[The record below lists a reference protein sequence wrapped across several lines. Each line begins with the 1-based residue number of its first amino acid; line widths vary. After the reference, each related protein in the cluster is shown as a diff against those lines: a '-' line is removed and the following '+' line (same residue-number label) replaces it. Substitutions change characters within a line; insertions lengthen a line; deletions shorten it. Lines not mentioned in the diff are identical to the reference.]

1 MKASIFNKLKSH
13 KKLLV
18 ILLCGLLFSYTAF
31 STPYFNGTMG
41 IGGRF
46 QPVPEKFPDLLMDAY
61 FAGQFDLSQSVT
73 LRTSLSMFTT
83 ESILKESIFQN
94 TDAKFNLDEISLTYR
109 GSVGSISHFL
119 GAYIGEYDPVGS
131 DIYLQRQFGIPS
143 FASRLT
149 QTICGI
155 SKAKIYDM
163 AGIGGTYNIRF
174 PQNVSLGFNI
184 YYNKAKDWT
193 SFNLG
198 KDTED
203 IDFVESLNTDFRF
216 AGAWRAAAID
226 LSVGLTMPMKKE
238 ITYGDGQSQNVILLI
253 ERADMHAGLTA
264 FFGSSN
270 SSSLLFQAGF
280 TKLIIDPDKPET
292 EKILSFDDVYILIEP
307 RFISRNLCL
316 SLALFNMPSSTK
328 ENLFY
333 IEDPV
338 GVNVSL
344 YTPWLSLKGNKS
356 QFGLMA
362 TMSSSK
368 SLDNIMNNKGDDP
381 DFNVIKEN
389 LRLFISPYGTICL
402 GAGKLNFSLNVNAFD
417 IKDWNTFLNNVSVIA
432 GYKVQI

>member
-1 MKASIFNKLKSH
+1 MNTSIFNKLKSH
-13 KKLLV
+13 KKIIFILIN
-18 ILLCGLLFSYTAF
+18 ILLLSYTVF
-31 STPYFNGTMG
+31 STPYFNGNMG

-46 QPVPEKFPDLLMDAY
+46 QPVPEKFPNLLMDAY
-61 FAGQFDLSQSVT
+61 FAGQFDLSPSVM

-94 TDAKFNLDEISLTYR
+94 TAARFNLDEISLTYR
-109 GSVGSISHFL
+109 GSVGSVSHFL
-119 GAYIGEYDPVGS
+119 GVYIGEYDPVGS

-163 AGIGGTYNIRF
+163 TGIGGTYNIKF
-174 PQNVSLGFNI
+174 PQNLSLGLNI

-193 SFNLG
+193 SFS
-198 KDTED
+198 TENIKED
-203 IDFVESLNTDFRF
+203 NSFVESLNTDLRF
-216 AGAWRAAAID
+216 AGAGRAVAFD

-238 ITYGDGQSQNVILLI
+238 ITFEDGDTQKVILLI
-253 ERADMHAGLTA
+253 ERADMHAGFTA

-280 TKLIIDPDKPET
+280 TKLIIDPNVAKKEQV
-292 EKILSFDDVYILIEP
+292 LSFNDVYILIEP
-307 RFISRNLCL
+307 RFVSRSLCL
-316 SLALFNMPSSTK
+316 SLALFNMPNSTK

-338 GVNVSL
+338 GINVSL

-356 QFGLMA
+356 QFGLMT
-362 TMSSSK
+362 TMSSSEA
-368 SLDNIMNNKGDDP
+368 LDNIIKPQEGQTNID
-381 DFNVIKEN
+381 VIKEN
-389 LRLFISPYGTICL
+389 LRLFLSPYGIVHL

-417 IKDWNTFLNNVSVIA
+417 IKDWNSFLDNVSVIA